1 VRIKTFRLS
10 SSGHNNRPI
19 EELSHS
25 IMDTTNVM
33 NDEIKETSRVRFSI
47 DRHHSSSLSLAGLSY
62 ASSTFEG
69 DDEETQH
76 SVDVYKSSR
85 PGIPHSLAWS
95 MSSETNEESSWTRE
109 ETEEFDDDVRQDDR
123 QRLMTE
129 ESNGRERLLSTT
141 DDGLDYSRDTTPH
154 QVSSHQCEPLVLK
167 RPAPVASCFR
177 VKSCPDVSRFNASS
191 PVQITACFRATSCP
205 EMPNLDCESRT
216 DYIDGS
222 ERVEL
227 AIRRTRAFTEESFE
241 YQNSMRTQ
249 KKVRL
254 FNRSDSML
262 IDSTYGSADFSLRQE
277 SPTAVWVYWEE
288 NLELQFPIASSVMQP
303 QQF

>member
-1 VRIKTFRLS
+1 
-10 SSGHNNRPI
+10 
-19 EELSHS
+19 
-25 IMDTTNVM
+25 MDTTNTI

-47 DRHHSSSLSLAGLSY
+47 DRHHSNLSLGGFSY
-62 ASSTFEG
+62 ASSNFEG

-76 SVDVYKSSR
+76 SIDVCKSSR

-95 MSSETNEESSWTRE
+95 MSSETNEEASWTRE
-109 ETEEFDDDVRQDDR
+109 DTQEVDDDVRQDDR

-129 ESNGRERLLSTT
+129 DSNGRERLLSTT
-141 DDGLDYSRDTTPH
+141 DDGIDYSRDTTTSH
-154 QVSSHQCEPLVLK
+154 QVSSHQCEELVLE
-167 RPAPVASCFR
+167 RPAPIASCFR
-177 VKSCPDVSRFNASS
+177 VKSCPIVSRLDASS
-191 PVQITACFRATSCP
+191 PAQITTCFRATSCP
-205 EMPNLDCESRT
+205 EMPNLDCESRS
-216 DYIDGS
+216 DCIDSS
-222 ERVEL
+222 ERVDL
-227 AIRRTRAFTEESFE
+227 AIRRTRAFTEEPFD

-288 NLELQFPIASSVMQP
+288 NLECQSPISSVTQP
-303 QQF
+303 QHS